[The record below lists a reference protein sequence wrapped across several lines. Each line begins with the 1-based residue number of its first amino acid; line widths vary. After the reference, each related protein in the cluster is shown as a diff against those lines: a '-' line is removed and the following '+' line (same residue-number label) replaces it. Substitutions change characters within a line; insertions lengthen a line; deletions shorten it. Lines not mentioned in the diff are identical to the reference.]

1 MTVEHAATGESLHQ
15 QTEELP
21 ASVSSRKVK
30 QGVIRLGGVVVLVVI
45 LIELLPGLGSLRSKF
60 ANASIPWIAVG
71 TAFEVLSTLAYWP
84 AFRSVF
90 CTRMSWS
97 HSYKIA
103 LAEEG
108 ADSVLPVG
116 GAGGLALG
124 AWALR
129 RAGMPAGD
137 IGRKTV
143 AFFLLTSVPNVV
155 SLALVGLGLAIRLLP
170 GSASP
175 ALELVPVAVAAG
187 AVTLTLALGRLS
199 RKFADK
205 VAAREG
211 SRLARLAPALEA
223 IADGVQEAIRLL
235 RVGDPWLL
243 VGIAGYMVFDI
254 LVLWA
259 SFRSIGIPA
268 ELTLLW
274 MAYVIGQLG
283 NLIPLPAGIGGV
295 ELGLVGMLVV
305 YGFKAVP
312 ATAAVLIYR
321 AIQLWV
327 PAVLGGVAFVQLRA
341 LLRNEAESIELCKPG
356 EVVEILGAGPVIPK
370 SAQL

>member
-1 MTVEHAATGESLHQ
+1 MTVDATGAGHPYVPQAED
-15 QTEELP
+15 LP
-21 ASVSSRKVK
+21 PSVSTRKVK
-30 QGVIRLGGVVVLVVI
+30 QGLIKLGAVVVLVVVVV
-45 LIELLPGLGSLRSKF
+45 ELLPGLDSLRSKF
-60 ANASIPWIAVG
+60 AHASLSWILVAI
-71 TAFEVLSTLAYWP
+71 AFEVLSTLSYWP

-129 RAGMPAGD
+129 RAGMPTAD

-155 SLALVGLGLAIRLLP
+155 TLALIGLGLALGILP
-170 GSASP
+170 GHTSL
-175 ALELVPVAVAAG
+175 ALELAPVAVAIGAVALAIGIGHLSRTLAGKVAG
-187 AVTLTLALGRLS
+187 A
-199 RKFADK
+199 
-205 VAAREG
+205 EG
-211 SRLARLAPALEA
+211 SRLMRIAPALK
-223 IADGVQEAIRLL
+223 ITADGVQEALRLL
-235 RVGDPWLL
+235 RRGDPWLL
-243 VGIAGYMVFDI
+243 IGITGYMVFDI

-259 SFRSIGIPA
+259 SLRSIGLTP
-268 ELTLLW
+268 ELALVW

-295 ELGLVGMLVV
+295 ELGLVGMLVL

-312 ATAAVLIYR
+312 SAAAVLIYR

-327 PAVLGGVAFVQLRA
+327 PAVLGGVAFVQLRM
-341 LLRNEAESIELCKPG
+341 LLRHEAESIELCKPG
-356 EVVEILGAGPVIPK
+356 EVVEIIGTGPVVPK
-370 SAQL
+370 PANT